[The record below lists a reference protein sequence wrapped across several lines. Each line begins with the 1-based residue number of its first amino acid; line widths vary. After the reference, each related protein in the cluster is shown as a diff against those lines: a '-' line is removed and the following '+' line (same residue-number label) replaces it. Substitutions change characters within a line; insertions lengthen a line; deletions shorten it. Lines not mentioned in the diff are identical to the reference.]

1 VTTEQVVDG
10 RRARGDV
17 TRQKVA
23 RQAAM
28 IATTHGLDSITVG
41 TLAAA
46 TGVSKSGILTV
57 FPNREAI
64 QVAAVDAAREIYRE
78 AVLSQVYAEVPGK
91 DRLRRLVD
99 SWSGSLRDGVFPG
112 GCFITATS
120 VEFGRRDGAVAAAV
134 RRLKQDWLD
143 LLERELT
150 AAGSPDPARDAFVI
164 DAYLTAANTR
174 RELFGDDSQLALAGE
189 MAHELID
196 RL

>member
-10 RRARGDV
+10 RRARGDI

-41 TLAAA
+41 ALAAV

-78 AVLSQVYAEVPGK
+78 AVLSQVYAEAPGK

-99 SWSGSLRDGVFPG
+99 SWSGSLRAGVFPG

-134 RRLKQDWLD
+134 RKLKRDWID